1 MRRAE
6 AGAKGRREAS
16 RDQREASRDLRSAAA
31 KSAMP
36 SKHARTVAGRGGR
49 RAPNEEPN
57 HAAPSRVHPAWLL
70 TLPLLAL
77 LIVMSAP
84 RDPLPSRV
92 EALPKAAAKL
102 MSEGDLLHRGPIVAT
117 PFVDGISVVALPG
130 GRLLAAWFG
139 GSREHAS
146 DLSISTA
153 QFDGRQ
159 WSVPRTVLAPGGDAS
174 GSRPWIR
181 GLRDVSLHVDRAG
194 YVHLFVSSP
203 MIYGSNTA
211 AIEHFRSADGG
222 QRFDHYQQLALS
234 PLLNLSHAVRAP
246 AIVLKGGGFLLP
258 IHFDFGAK
266 YGVLLRFDSSG
277 RLLHRERMDGP
288 PYLLQPWA
296 VAHDERLVEFYLRDA
311 SIDDPRVWLA
321 RLDRS
326 EPTRALLI
334 KNPDASMAAIPSFDG
349 AIWLAR
355 NPEGKSRETLVLQ
368 RLNALQ
374 QPTETLVL
382 EKGREADVFSNP
394 VLVQTD
400 DGRIHLIYTDRF
412 KRFAHRVFRA
422 TGL

>member
-1 MRRAE
+1 LLRRSEAGSKDRRDTLRNPRSAE
-6 AGAKGRREAS
+6 AK
-16 RDQREASRDLRSAAA
+16 
-31 KSAMP
+31 
-36 SKHARTVAGRGGR
+36 T
-49 RAPNEEPN
+49 
-57 HAAPSRVHPAWLL
+57 AAPSKRARSPARGSRRTPREAPDRAGRLTVHPAFLL
-70 TLPLLAL
+70 ILPLLAL

-92 EALPKAAAKL
+92 EPLPKAAAKL

-117 PFVDGISVVALPG
+117 PFVDGLSVVALPG

-139 GSREHAS
+139 GSSEHAN
-146 DLSISTA
+146 DLSIATA

-159 WSVPRTVLAPGGDAS
+159 WSVPRTVLAPGDPVS

-181 GLRDVSLHVDRAG
+181 GLRDVSMHVDRAG
-194 YVHLFVSSP
+194 FVHLFVSSP
-203 MIYGSNTA
+203 VVPGSNIA

-222 QRFDHYQQLALS
+222 QRFEHHQALALS
-234 PLLNLSHAVRAP
+234 PFLNLSHAVRAP
-246 AIVLKGGGFLLP
+246 AVVLKGGGFLLP

-266 YGVLLRFDSSG
+266 YGVLLRFDSAG

-288 PYLLQPWA
+288 PHLLQPWA
-296 VAHDERLVEFYLRDA
+296 VAHDERLVEFFLRDA

-334 KNPDASMAAIPSFDG
+334 KNPNASLAAIPSFDG
-349 AIWLAR
+349 AIWLVR
-355 NPEGKSRETLVLQ
+355 NPQGKSRETLVLQ

-382 EKGREADVFSNP
+382 EKGRDVEVFSNP

-400 DGRIHLIYTDRF
+400 DGRIHVLYTDRF